1 MEWIRITKLQELRL
15 LISSTDVV
23 LFDMDNTL
31 VNTDNV
37 NNLSYKSAIHQVL
50 GQTYDD
56 LFNECIRINRIDVKN
71 KLYWISDE
79 QFNEIISIKSTLYR
93 KHIAQTLLI
102 PEVANFLKSASS
114 SNRCILVSNACS
126 DRVNQTLD
134 FYNLKEYFYAIITKE
149 DCIDNKNKFTSAISK
164 FKLNPD
170 ELWVFEDEQENIE
183 KALELNVKH
192 LILKD
197 NENFYYLS
205 K

>member
-1 MEWIRITKLQELRL
+1 MKKEKIDDLEVLRI
-15 LISSTDVV
+15 LIPQTDVIF
-23 LFDMDNTL
+23 FDMDNTL

-50 GQTYDD
+50 GQTYDN
-56 LFNECIRINRIDVKN
+56 LFDEFARINRIDVKD

-102 PEVANFLKSASS
+102 PKVVNFLKSVSS
-114 SNRCILVSNACS
+114 SNKCILVSNACS

-134 FYNLKEYFYAIITKE
+134 FYNLKEYFYAIITKD
-149 DCIDNKNKFTSAISK
+149 DCIDWCNKFKTAIDLFSLDPTNIWVIEDEWTNINEAL
-164 FKLNPD
+164 KLN
-170 ELWVFEDEQENIE
+170 I
-183 KALELNVKH
+183 KH

-197 NENFYYLS
+197 NGNFYYLS
-205 K
+205 E